1 MLFNA
6 LEGLISFT
14 IINGIGDVRC
24 VVDCSNGAA
33 CAYIQDILRTLN
45 GQFVTLFDQPDG
57 TFPNHKPNPLEEES
71 RAALKDKLI
80 DTGTD
85 LGVCFYGDADHAIF
99 LDEQGSFVSLDLI
112 TALLRLY
119 FIKHSRDTSEEPG
132 TMLYHI
138 RSSRSVGEYV
148 EKLGGTAVPCSTGH
162 ARIKKL
168 LRKLNGVLAGEL
180 AGHYYFRENFYCD
193 SGYIAFLAV
202 LSVLSQEKRPFSELI
217 SEINQYFFSGEIN
230 FSFSHMEEV
239 LRKLPEI
246 YPGGTVS
253 TLDGVRIDF
262 PDCWFII
269 RISNAEPV
277 LRLVVEANA
286 EELLE
291 NKTDEIISIIKEIAR
306 DVETL

>member
-1 MLFNA
+1 
-6 LEGLISFT
+6 
-14 IINGIGDVRC
+14 
-24 VVDCSNGAA
+24 
-33 CAYIQDILRTLN
+33 
-45 GQFVTLFDQPDG
+45 
-57 TFPNHKPNPLEEES
+57 
-71 RAALKDKLI
+71 
-80 DTGTD
+80 
-85 LGVCFYGDADHAIF
+85 
-99 LDEQGSFVSLDLI
+99 
-112 TALLRLY
+112 
-119 FIKHSRDTSEEPG
+119 
-132 TMLYHI
+132 MLYHI

-168 LRKLNGVLAGEL
+168 LRELNGVLAGEL

-217 SEINQYFFSGEIN
+217 SEIN
-230 FSFSHMEEV
+230 
-239 LRKLPEI
+239 
-246 YPGGTVS
+246 PGGTVS

-291 NKTDEIISIIKEIAR
+291 NKTDEIIRIIKEIAR